1 MIKSIVIGFDG
12 SEASERALKMACEI
26 AEKFDA
32 ALLLSHTPKDETVAY
47 AAEAISGFYVGPNA
61 AHQDMLREAAES
73 MTARAKELAVA
84 AGQSNIEMHVGHA
97 DPAEDVLAL
106 AKKVNADLIVT
117 GRRGLGNLRGLF
129 MGSTSQSIS
138 KNAECACMTVA

>member
-1 MIKSIVIGFDG
+1 LIKSIVIGFDG

-26 AEKFDA
+26 SEKFGA
-32 ALLLSHTPKDETVAY
+32 VLRLSHTPKDETVAY

-61 AHQDMLREAAES
+61 AHQDQLREAAES
-73 MTARAKELAVA
+73 VGARAKELAAA
-84 AGQSNIEMHVGHA
+84 AGQPDIEVHIGHS
-97 DPAEDVLAL
+97 DPAEDVLVL
-106 AKKVNADLIVT
+106 AKKVQADLIVT

-138 KNAECACMTVA
+138 KNAECAVLTVA